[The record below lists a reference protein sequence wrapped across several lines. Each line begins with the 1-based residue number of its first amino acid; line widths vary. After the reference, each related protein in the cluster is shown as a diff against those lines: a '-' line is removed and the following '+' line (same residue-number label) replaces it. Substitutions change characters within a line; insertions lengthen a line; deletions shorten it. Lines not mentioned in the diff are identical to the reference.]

1 MREKLQTVGHSEA
14 DESGV
19 DSGRS
24 EDASTWDSSDRS
36 WSSTVNSSLKDEAGS
51 SSCLDK
57 EPDQEPGGDGHQEA
71 LSCLAFSE
79 DLGTAEELLKDDF
92 FRWNAWDSLS
102 PKRDLVLGEPPVSL
116 QTLTFSLGSCPEE
129 EEGEEEEEV
138 EEEEENGWESEPK
151 GSIASCWNTSSL
163 QRTEVRDK
171 MLGGYMAR

>member
-71 LSCLAFSE
+71 LPCLAFSE